1 MKKIITK
8 LNDYF
13 YQTAFA
19 VLLFISFFIFKDFWV
34 ECLNKFWVDP
44 IASKVVD
51 YNWWVTIA
59 ICLIIIFYYI
69 IESYYRKII
78 NVKRHILIF
87 AFIII
92 NVLCFVSKEWIYDWR
107 GYLIFFVISLSELTS
122 SIFIKTPKL
131 RKWIIKSIKTI
142 KIINSIS
149 TKYKS
154 VTKVIKIKIL
164 KHLIAIKYN
173 KYRIKSI
180 KRFLNKKTKETIT
193 PELEIE
199 KTKNC
204 KDEYN
209 RKTIYETTY
218 NTLKTCFYEEGSFA
232 VSISGAWGSGKTVF
246 KEQLKK
252 NYEKDY
258 KVSIIEFEAWK
269 CNSPTIIIRN
279 FFTQL
284 RDELKT
290 YLPNISIDFNNYID
304 LLLDNDSA
312 KPFRIII
319 KGVNNLFNQN
329 KDPYETIKNQ
339 LKKSKHKVVVFIDD
353 VDRLDA
359 NEITEVLR
367 LIRNT
372 ANFPYIQFIV
382 TCDNDYVCDTLNKE
396 GIKNPKLYLEKF
408 FNLEIPLPKFE
419 VQIICEELKSRISKT
434 ISEIWNIKEND
445 ERIYDMIYHRHYYKT
460 NYLDFNLLV
469 TRVLKSTRDV
479 ITFNNSFKLVAK
491 TYKYDNHQ
499 IDINFQDLFFLE
511 LLKYKYPKLHSAL
524 WDNTFDFL
532 DISKNDDYLI
542 LNNKY
547 SKEEDLII
555 YNRRYKKPNKNQEEK
570 TEGNILDDEDF
581 NKKIKYYINENENT
595 ETPIRILNHLFSRRN
610 VNNPIYNTIY
620 FDRYFMYRLNQK
632 VLTLLELKN
641 IIDNNITIKDIDKLF
656 AKKFPLEFEQ
666 RTKEFLE
673 QFLIKREGE
682 YKKIYKFIKLILQ
695 KSSEPLVKKEI
706 TNAVLDYYSQLPK
719 YKDNEHLKATLDLY
733 NYCITDPND
742 ELDYNFYNLLTCIL
756 TKLRLETKL
765 NYEYNEDTKNIIEDF
780 LVNTSQKIPVTQ
792 CLNQF
797 IQDWGNEDAFK
808 NNCILS
814 VEELKDIQLNY
825 FKKSED
831 KFSEEGFNL
840 FYACND
846 GEREENGDTIIRD
859 EALQTMRL
867 AIRNNPNGYIDN
879 FIESMSSF
887 VSDNTVLMPRAF
899 YEQIFGSKEE
909 FEQFLNSCNSNSIEE
924 TRVKNFWRLFKN
936 NNYEPL
942 IFESGVNI
950 QNLIDNCFEEQIKQL
965 EELES
970 IKQEIEK
977 TGNISPKSRYL
988 FINNPLYIYLWMK
1001 IQDKIKEIENKNI

>member
-1 MKKIITK
+1 MKKIK
-8 LNDYF
+8 QFFNDYS
-13 YQTAFA
+13 YQ
-19 VLLFISFFIFKDFWV
+19 ISFAAILFLSFFVLKDFWV
-34 ECLNKFWVDP
+34 KYINKFWVVP
-44 IASKVVD
+44 IASKVAD
-51 YNWWVTIA
+51 YHWLVTIA
-59 ICLIIIFYYI
+59 ICLIIIIYYI
-69 IESYYRKII
+69 RESYYRKFI
-78 NVKRHILIF
+78 NIKRHIFILD
-87 AFIII
+87 FIII
-92 NVLCFVSKEWIYDWR
+92 NVLCFFSKKWNYDCSAYW
-107 GYLIFFVISLSELTS
+107 IFFAIILSELIS
-122 SIFIKTPKL
+122 SIFIKK
-131 RKWIIKSIKTI
+131 KS
-142 KIINSIS
+142 
-149 TKYKS
+149 
-154 VTKVIKIKIL
+154 
-164 KHLIAIKYN
+164 
-173 KYRIKSI
+173 
-180 KRFLNKKTKETIT
+180 KETIS

-199 KTKNC
+199 KTKNIE
-204 KDEYN
+204 DSYN
-209 RKTIYETTY
+209 RQHIYDTTYETLT
-218 NTLKTCFYEEGSFA
+218 TCFYEEGSFA

-252 NYEKDY
+252 NYEKDN

-269 CNSPTIIIRN
+269 CDSPTIIIRN

-284 RDELKT
+284 KDKLKI
-290 YLPNISIDFNNYID
+290 YFPNISIDFNNYID
-304 LLLDNDSA
+304 LLLDNDSV
-312 KPFRIII
+312 KPLRIIA
-319 KGVNNLFNQN
+319 KGVNNLLN
-329 KDPYETIKNQ
+329 KDKDPFDTIKNY

-359 NEITEVLR
+359 DEIKEVLR

-382 TCDNDYVCDTLNKE
+382 TCDNTYICDTLKKK
-396 GIKNPKLYLEKF
+396 GIENPKLYLEKF
-408 FNLEIPLPKFE
+408 FNLEISLPKFE

-469 TRVLKSTRDV
+469 TKVLKSTRDV

-511 LLKYKYPKLHSAL
+511 LLKYKYPKLYSAL

-547 SKEEDLII
+547 SKEEDLIK

-641 IIDNNITIKDIDKLF
+641 IIDNNITIEDIDKLF

-666 RTKEFLE
+666 KTKEFLKH
-673 QFLIKREGE
+673 FLIKKEGE

-765 NYEYNEDTKNIIEDF
+765 NYDYNEDIKDIIKYF
-780 LVNTSQKIPVTQ
+780 LVNTTQKLSVTK
-792 CLNQF
+792 CLTKF
-797 IQDWGNEDAFK
+797 ITDWENEKPFK
-808 NNCILS
+808 NDFILS
-814 VEELKDIQLNY
+814 VKELKEIQLNY
-825 FKKSED
+825 FKNYED

-846 GEREENGDTIIRD
+846 GERKENGDTIIRD

-879 FIESMSSF
+879 FIESEENHFFKKKS
-887 VSDNTVLMPRAF
+887 LMPRAF
-899 YEQIFGSKEE
+899 YKQIFESKKN
-909 FEQFLNSCNSNSIEE
+909 FERFLNSPNITLKNKK
-924 TRVKNFWRLFKN
+924 RVKNFWKLFKN
-936 NNYEPL
+936 NDYQPL

-950 QNLIDNCFEEQIKQL
+950 QNLIDNCFEDQIKQL
-965 EELES
+965 KELES
-970 IKQEIEK
+970 INKEIEK
-977 TGNISPKSRYL
+977 TGNISHKSRYL
-988 FINNPLYIYLWMK
+988 FINNPLYIDLWMK
-1001 IQDKIKEIENKNI
+1001 IQDKIKEIEKENI

>member
-1 MKKIITK
+1 MKKIKQI

-13 YQTAFA
+13 YQ
-19 VLLFISFFIFKDFWV
+19 ISFVAILFLSFFVLEKSWV
-34 ECLNKFWVDP
+34 KYINKFWVVP
-44 IASKVVD
+44 IASKVAD
-51 YNWWVTIA
+51 YHWLVTIA
-59 ICLIIIFYYI
+59 ICLIIIIYYI
-69 IESYYRKII
+69 RESCYRKFINKKRII
-78 NVKRHILIF
+78 FII

-92 NVLCFVSKEWIYDWR
+92 NILCIFSNEWKYDWSA
-107 GYLIFFVISLSELTS
+107 YVILSVIFLSELIS
-122 SIFIKTPKL
+122 YIFIKK
-131 RKWIIKSIKTI
+131 KSKGTI
-142 KIINSIS
+142 S
-149 TKYKS
+149 
-154 VTKVIKIKIL
+154 
-164 KHLIAIKYN
+164 
-173 KYRIKSI
+173 
-180 KRFLNKKTKETIT
+180 T

-199 KTKNC
+199 KTEDI

-209 RKTIYETTY
+209 RQHIYETTY
-218 NTLKTCFYEEGSFA
+218 NTLKTCFYAEGSFA

-252 NYEKDY
+252 NYEKDN
-258 KVSIIEFEAWK
+258 KISIIEFEAWK
-269 CNSPTIIIRN
+269 CDSPTIIIRN

-284 RDELKT
+284 KDKLKI
-290 YLPNISIDFNNYID
+290 YFPNISIDFNNYID
-304 LLLDNDSA
+304 LLLDNDSVKPLRVIA
-312 KPFRIII
+312 KE
-319 KGVNNLFNQN
+319 VNNLLN
-329 KDPYETIKNQ
+329 KDKDPFDTIKDY
-339 LKKSKHKVVVFIDD
+339 LKESKHKVVVFIDD

-359 NEITEVLR
+359 DEIKEVLR
-367 LIRNT
+367 LVRNT

-382 TCDNDYVCDTLNKE
+382 TCDNTYICDTLNKE

-469 TRVLKSTRDV
+469 TKVLKSTRDV

-547 SKEEDLII
+547 SKEEDLIK
-555 YNRRYKKPNKNQEEK
+555 YNRRYKKLNKNQEEK

-595 ETPIRILNHLFSRRN
+595 ETPIRILNHLFSRRK

-641 IIDNNITIKDIDKLF
+641 IIDNNITIEDIDKLF

-673 QFLIKREGE
+673 QFLIKKE
-682 YKKIYKFIKLILQ
+682 YEYEKIYKFIKLILQ

-706 TNAVLDYYSQLPK
+706 TNAVLYYYSQLPK

-733 NYCITDPND
+733 NYCITSPND
-742 ELDYNFYNLLTCIL
+742 EFDYSFYNLLTCIL
-756 TKLRLETKL
+756 TKQRLETKL
-765 NYEYNEDTKNIIEDF
+765 NYDHNEDIKDIIKYF
-780 LVNTSQKIPVTQ
+780 LVNTTQKLSVTK
-792 CLNQF
+792 CLTKF
-797 IQDWGNEDAFK
+797 ITDWENEKPFK
-808 NNCILS
+808 NDFILS
-814 VEELKDIQLNY
+814 VKELKDIQLNY
-825 FKKSED
+825 FKNYED

-867 AIRNNPNGYIDN
+867 SIRNNPNGYIDN

-887 VSDNTVLMPRAF
+887 VSDNTALMPRAF
-899 YEQIFGSKEE
+899 YEQIFESKKN
-909 FEQFLNSCNSNSIEE
+909 FERFLNSPNITLKNKK
-924 TRVKNFWRLFKN
+924 RVKNFWKLFKN
-936 NNYEPL
+936 NDYQPL

-965 EELES
+965 KELES
-970 IKQEIEK
+970 INKEIEK

-988 FINNPLYIYLWMK
+988 FINNPLYIDLWMK
-1001 IQDKIKEIENKNI
+1001 IQDKIKEIEKKNI

>member
-1 MKKIITK
+1 MKKIK
-8 LNDYF
+8 QFFNDYF
-13 YQTAFA
+13 YQ
-19 VLLFISFFIFKDFWV
+19 ISFAAILFLSFFVLKDFWV
-34 ECLNKFWVDP
+34 KYINKFWVVP
-44 IASKVVD
+44 IAEKINNNNIYIIPFAVI
-51 YNWWVTIA
+51 IA
-59 ICLIIIFYYI
+59 YYI
-69 IESYYRKII
+69 KQWIVTKTY
-78 NVKRHILIF
+78 NTKRLMFYI
-87 AFIII
+87 AFVVI
-92 NVLCFVSKEWIYDWR
+92 NVLCYISGYWQYTSKWTTLLIILPLICEIILDVKIYC
-107 GYLIFFVISLSELTS
+107 
-122 SIFIKTPKL
+122 K
-131 RKWIIKSIKTI
+131 RKFSKQ
-142 KIINSIS
+142 
-149 TKYKS
+149 
-154 VTKVIKIKIL
+154 
-164 KHLIAIKYN
+164 
-173 KYRIKSI
+173 
-180 KRFLNKKTKETIT
+180 IT

-199 KTKNC
+199 KIKDC

-209 RKTIYETTY
+209 RKAIYETTY
-218 NTLKTCFYEEGSFA
+218 ETLKTCFYEEGSFA
-232 VSISGAWGSGKTVF
+232 VSISGTWGSGKTVF
-246 KEQLKK
+246 KEKLKK
-252 NYEKDY
+252 NYEKDN

-269 CNSPTIIIRN
+269 CDSPTIIIRN

-284 RDELKT
+284 KDKLKI
-290 YLPNISIDFNNYID
+290 YFPNISIDFNNYID
-304 LLLDNDSA
+304 LLLDNDSV
-312 KPFRIII
+312 KPLRVIA
-319 KGVNNLFNQN
+319 KGVNNLLN
-329 KDPYETIKNQ
+329 KDKDPFDTIKNY

-359 NEITEVLR
+359 DEIKEVLR

-382 TCDNDYVCDTLNKE
+382 TCDNDYVCDTLKKK
-396 GIKNPKLYLEKF
+396 GIENPKLYLEKF
-408 FNLEIPLPKFE
+408 FNLEISLPKFE

-445 ERIYDMIYHRHYYKT
+445 KRIYDMIYHRHYYKT

-469 TRVLKSTRDV
+469 TKVLKSTRDV

-511 LLKYKYPKLHSAL
+511 LLKYKYPKLYSAL

-547 SKEEDLII
+547 SKEKDLIK
-555 YNRRYKKPNKNQEEK
+555 YNRRYKKLNKNQKEK

-641 IIDNNITIKDIDKLF
+641 IIDNNITIEDIDKLF

-666 RTKEFLE
+666 RTKDFLKH
-673 QFLIKREGE
+673 FLIKKEGE

-756 TKLRLETKL
+756 TKQRLKTKL
-765 NYEYNEDTKNIIEDF
+765 NYDYNEDIKDIIKYF
-780 LVNTSQKIPVTQ
+780 LVNTTQKLSVTK
-792 CLNQF
+792 CLTKF
-797 IQDWGNEDAFK
+797 ITDWGNEDALT

-814 VEELKDIQLNY
+814 VKELKEIQLNY
-825 FKKSED
+825 FKNYED

-867 AIRNNPNGYIDN
+867 SIRNNPNGYIDN

-887 VSDNTVLMPRAF
+887 VSDNTALMPRAF
-899 YEQIFGSKEE
+899 YEQIFESKKN
-909 FEQFLNSCNSNSIEE
+909 FERFLNSPNITLKNKK
-924 TRVKNFWRLFKN
+924 RVKNFWRLFN
-936 NNYEPL
+936 NNDYQPL

-988 FINNPLYIYLWMK
+988 FINNPLYIDLWMK
-1001 IQDKIKEIENKNI
+1001 IQDKIKEIEKKNI